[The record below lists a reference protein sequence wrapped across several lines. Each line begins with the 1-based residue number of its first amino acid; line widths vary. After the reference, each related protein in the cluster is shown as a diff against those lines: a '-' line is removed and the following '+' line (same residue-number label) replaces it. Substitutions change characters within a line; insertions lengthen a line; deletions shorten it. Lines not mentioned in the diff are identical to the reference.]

1 MCLIL
6 CEKNPL
12 NIKENMLVCNV
23 VLSGE
28 TKLSVILSSANTT
41 YVLLSQKLLK
51 KATSPNHTTAVLF
64 KRLKQKIRIVTLSN
78 QSCIQFQAE
87 KSIKI
92 FRVKTIIFTYAIIP
106 NFKSSLTL

>member
-12 NIKENMLVCNV
+12 NIKDNMLVCNV

-28 TKLSVILSSANTT
+28 TKLSVILSSAHTT

-64 KRLKQKIRIVTLSN
+64 KRLKQKIKIVTLSN

-92 FRVKTIIFTYAIIP
+92 FRVKIIIFT
-106 NFKSSLTL
+106 